1 MSPSTAPLQP
11 DAADIARLLAGTHH
25 NQLSA
30 VGLLLVLAVCGWLN
44 IYSAAAVVVIVAAV
58 SVVWLYDRN
67 VAGWAARLA
76 GRRFT
81 PDPLDTIAAPHDVR
95 RSHRA
100 EVAGGRLRLQD
111 PS

>member
-1 MSPSTAPLQP
+1 MKARTVTLAAPP
-11 DAADIARLLAGTHH
+11 TTVVAAE
-25 NQLSA
+25 LSA

-95 RSHRA
+95 RS
-100 EVAGGRLRLQD
+100 
-111 PS
+111 